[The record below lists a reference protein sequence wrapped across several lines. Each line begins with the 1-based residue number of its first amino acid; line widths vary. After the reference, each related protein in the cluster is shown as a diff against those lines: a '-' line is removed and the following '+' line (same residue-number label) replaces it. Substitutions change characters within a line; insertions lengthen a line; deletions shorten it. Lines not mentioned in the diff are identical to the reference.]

1 MGSEH
6 APLILIELVLVFGSV
21 LAFAWWQL
29 RSLER
34 DRKETLRQ
42 RELQSEQDREQE
54 VSEHQRALTGADH
67 NATVSAACTPQA
79 PQAPQPSQ
87 VPQVP
92 QTPQAAQTA
101 ATDRGGER

>member
-42 RELQSEQDREQE
+42 RELEGAKDGEAEASERQTAMTT
-54 VSEHQRALTGADH
+54 ALPTALPSTSPGADTE
-67 NATVSAACTPQA
+67 AQIAAPA
-79 PQAPQPSQ
+79 PH
-87 VPQVP
+87 
-92 QTPQAAQTA
+92 TT
-101 ATDRGGER
+101 ATDREGER

>member
-34 DRKETLRQ
+34 DRQETLRQ
-42 RELQSEQDREQE
+42 RQRENEAQRDQDDQEARQALQAAE
-54 VSEHQRALTGADH
+54 VAEAVETVEASASASTGGVALH
-67 NATVSAACTPQA
+67 PEAAPTPQPP
-79 PQAPQPSQ
+79 PQQP
-87 VPQVP
+87 P
-92 QTPQAAQTA
+92 
-101 ATDRGGER
+101 RR

>member
-21 LAFAWWQL
+21 LVFAWWQL

-42 RELQSEQDREQE
+42 RESQGKAGKEGEPVDVQGVPDGAA
-54 VSEHQRALTGADH
+54 HDANALPP
-67 NATVSAACTPQA
+67 SAAQA
-79 PQAPQPSQ
+79 PRTTSN
-87 VPQVP
+87 
-92 QTPQAAQTA
+92 
-101 ATDRGGER
+101 DRGDER